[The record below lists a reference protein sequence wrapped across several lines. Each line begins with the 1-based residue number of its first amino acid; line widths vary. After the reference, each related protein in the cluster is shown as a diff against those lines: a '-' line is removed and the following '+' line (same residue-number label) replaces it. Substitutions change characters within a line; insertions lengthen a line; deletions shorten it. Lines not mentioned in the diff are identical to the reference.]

1 MTYDFKFYAFLFI
14 GLYLSVMVLTG
25 LWCRRREDDQGF
37 IIGNRSVGIIPTAA
51 SLAASFRDGGGIA
64 FWIAA
69 GFAAGYA
76 GMWLLLGVACSA
88 LILAFIGPRLRDESG
103 KAGYITIQERV
114 RDYVGT
120 RSAQLASV
128 ISLIFGILI
137 ISLQYHVSGSIFAEI
152 LGIPKFAGV
161 MVVGFILITYMVTGG
176 YKSVVVTD
184 TIQFFIMFSLVM
196 IPFMIKPSM
205 DDFTNVGTLFESSWS
220 DGIALF
226 LFGLYYLIMTPESW
240 QRIMSARDKRTIR
253 YGVPLTAL
261 ILTLMT
267 LSLIWLGMGLKQIY
281 PDIDKATVYATM
293 FRDTGAIAPWLL
305 GYILLVFL
313 SITMS
318 TQSAA
323 CYSFVS
329 TLGKIFL
336 PGKTEKNKDYISFT
350 RMGITVALVLAGILS
365 LTVSKAVEYM
375 FDIMGFVLCLSPIY
389 LFAAIC
395 PRVSAYKKLTK
406 AGKTRVDKVMAA
418 SVLAGVSVFFVFV
431 STGMTEQG
439 FIYTVTPGVG
449 ATILAGLSAA
459 WALKRP

>member
-1 MTYDFKFYAFLFI
+1 MEYDFKFYAFLFI
-14 GLYLSVMVLTG
+14 GVYLAVMVITG
-25 LWCRRREDDQGF
+25 LWCRRRENEQDF
-37 IIGNRSVGIIPTAA
+37 IIGNRSVGVIPTAA

-76 GMWLLLGVACSA
+76 GMWLLLGVTVSA
-88 LILAFIGPRLRDESG
+88 LLMAIIGPRLRDESG
-103 KAGYITIQERV
+103 KSGIITIQERV
-114 RDYVGT
+114 RDYVGK
-120 RSAQLASV
+120 RSAQLTSV
-128 ISLIFGILI
+128 ISMIFGILI

-152 LGIPKFAGV
+152 LGVPKFVGV
-161 MVVGFILITYMVTGG
+161 LVVGLILIAYMVTGG
-176 YKSVVVTD
+176 YKSIVVTD

-196 IPFMIKPSM
+196 IPFLIKPAAA
-205 DDFTNVGTLFESSWS
+205 DFNNVGTLFDSSWS

-240 QRIMSARDKRTIR
+240 QRIMSAKDKKTIR
-253 YGVPLTAL
+253 LGIPLTAFIL
-261 ILTLMT
+261 ILMT

-281 PDIDKATVYATM
+281 PDIDKATVYTTM

-336 PGKTEKNKDYISFT
+336 PGKTEKNKDYIAFT
-350 RMGITVALVLAGILS
+350 RRGIVLALTLAGVLS

-375 FDIMGFVLCLSPIY
+375 FDIMGFVTCLSPIY
-389 LFAAIC
+389 IFAAVC
-395 PRVSAYKKLTK
+395 PRLKGYKSMSKK
-406 AGKTRVDKVMAA
+406 AKTRVDKVMSG
-418 SVLAGVSVFFVFV
+418 SVLAGVLVFFVFV
-431 STGMTEQG
+431 STGMTQQG

-449 ATILAGLSAA
+449 ATLLAALSAT
-459 WALKRP
+459 WAMKKG